1 MPPSEHR
8 LAESIGCE
16 RETAPLPNN
25 AKGFWG
31 AGRAV
36 SIKHSSNPP
45 RGSRMYSHAS
55 SFSERDASFPS
66 SIQRSG
72 ESHMQAIASKVPQVT
87 IAFWIIKI
95 AATTLGETG
104 GDALSMSLNLG
115 YLVSTAIFMVF
126 FLVAVTAQI
135 KAKSFH
141 RFLYWTVIVA
151 TTTVG
156 TTLADF
162 TDRSLGVGYAG
173 GSLILLVLLMATL
186 GLWRWSAGEISFR
199 DITSPKVEIFYWL
212 TILFSNTLGTALGD
226 WLADT
231 EGVGF
236 EKGALVFAGLL
247 TLVATAYFFTSISR
261 TALFWAA
268 FILTRPL
275 GATLGDILTK
285 PAANG
290 GLNLSRIASSLV
302 IAAFMVLCILL
313 TSRQAGGHPGGGKK
327 AQI

>member
-1 MPPSEHR
+1 MHANSATFSAPDSS
-8 LAESIGCE
+8 LAYSAD
-16 RETAPLPNN
+16 RA
-25 AKGFWG
+25 G
-31 AGRAV
+31 A
-36 SIKHSSNPP
+36 
-45 RGSRMYSHAS
+45 SRS
-55 SFSERDASFPS
+55 
-66 SIQRSG
+66 
-72 ESHMQAIASKVPQVT
+72 QAIASKVPQVA

-104 GDALSMSLNLG
+104 GDALSMSMNLG
-115 YLVSTAIFMVF
+115 YLLSTAIFMVL

-173 GSLILLVLLMATL
+173 GSLILLVLLMAAL
-186 GLWRWSAGEISFR
+186 GLWRWSAGEISFSN
-199 DITSPKVEIFYWL
+199 ITSPKVEIFYWL

-313 TSRQAGGHPGGGKK
+313 TSRRAGGHPGGGKK

>member
-1 MPPSEHR
+1 MHANSATFSAPDSS
-8 LAESIGCE
+8 LAYSAD
-16 RETAPLPNN
+16 RA
-25 AKGFWG
+25 G
-31 AGRAV
+31 A
-36 SIKHSSNPP
+36 
-45 RGSRMYSHAS
+45 SRS
-55 SFSERDASFPS
+55 
-66 SIQRSG
+66 
-72 ESHMQAIASKVPQVT
+72 QAIASKVPQVA

-104 GDALSMSLNLG
+104 GDALSMSMNLG
-115 YLVSTAIFMVF
+115 YLLSTAIFMVL

-173 GSLILLVLLMATL
+173 GSLILLVLLMAAL
-186 GLWRWSAGEISFR
+186 GLWRWSAGEISFSN
-199 DITSPKVEIFYWL
+199 ITSPKVEIFYWL

>member
-1 MPPSEHR
+1 
-8 LAESIGCE
+8 
-16 RETAPLPNN
+16 
-25 AKGFWG
+25 
-31 AGRAV
+31 
-36 SIKHSSNPP
+36 
-45 RGSRMYSHAS
+45 
-55 SFSERDASFPS
+55 
-66 SIQRSG
+66 
-72 ESHMQAIASKVPQVT
+72 
-87 IAFWIIKI
+87 
-95 AATTLGETG
+95 
-104 GDALSMSLNLG
+104 
-115 YLVSTAIFMVF
+115 
-126 FLVAVTAQI
+126 
-135 KAKSFH
+135 
-141 RFLYWTVIVA
+141 
-151 TTTVG
+151 VG

-173 GSLILLVLLMATL
+173 GSLILLVLLMAAL
-186 GLWRWSAGEISFR
+186 GLWRWSAGEISFSN
-199 DITSPKVEIFYWL
+199 ITSPKVEIFYWL

>member
-1 MPPSEHR
+1 MHANSATFSAPDSS
-8 LAESIGCE
+8 LAYSAD
-16 RETAPLPNN
+16 RA
-25 AKGFWG
+25 G
-31 AGRAV
+31 A
-36 SIKHSSNPP
+36 
-45 RGSRMYSHAS
+45 SRS
-55 SFSERDASFPS
+55 
-66 SIQRSG
+66 
-72 ESHMQAIASKVPQVT
+72 QAIASKVQQVA

-104 GDALSMSLNLG
+104 GDALSMSMNLG
-115 YLVSTAIFMVF
+115 YLLSTAIFMVL

-173 GSLILLVLLMATL
+173 GSLILLVLLMAAL
-186 GLWRWSAGEISFR
+186 GLWRWSAGEISFSN
-199 DITSPKVEIFYWL
+199 ITSPKVEIFYWL